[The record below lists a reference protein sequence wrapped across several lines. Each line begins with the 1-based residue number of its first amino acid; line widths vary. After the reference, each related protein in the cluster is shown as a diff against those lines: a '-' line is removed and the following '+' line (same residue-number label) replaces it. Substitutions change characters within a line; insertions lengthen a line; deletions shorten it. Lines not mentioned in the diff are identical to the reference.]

1 MIVKMKRSNRIII
14 CLVLGIIMVI
24 GLSGCGGADADN
36 QITVVSREDGSGTR
50 GAFVELMGILEKDA
64 DGNKKDLTTDEAVIV
79 SKTDVMLATI
89 EGDPSSIGYISLGS
103 LNNSVKAVTV
113 DEVQAKSENIKNGS
127 YPVARPFIIAT
138 KGIPSE
144 LARDFISFILS
155 AEGQE
160 VIAGKY
166 IPIDDNAKAFSS
178 SNPAGKLVI
187 AGSSSV
193 FPIMEKLVEEY
204 LLFNTDA
211 DIEVQSSDSTAGM
224 SGVIEGTCDIGMAS
238 RVLTESELNSLVP
251 TEIAMDGI
259 AVIVNK
265 ANPIENLTS
274 DQIKS
279 IFTGVTDTWD
289 TL

>member
-1 MIVKMKRSNRIII
+1 MKKSNRIII

-24 GLSGCGGADADN
+24 GLSGCGGADN
-36 QITVVSREDGSGTR
+36 EITVVSREDGSGTR

-89 EGDPSSIGYISLGS
+89 EGDASSIGYISLGS

-113 DEVQAKSENIKNGS
+113 DEVQAKPGNIKNGS
-127 YPVARPFIIAT
+127 YPVARPFNIAT
-138 KGIPSE
+138 KGMPSE

-160 VIAGKY
+160 VIADKY
-166 IPIDDNAKAFSS
+166 ISIDDNAKAFSS

-204 LLFNTDA
+204 RLLNSDA

-238 RVLTESELNSLVP
+238 RALTESELNSLVP

-274 DQIKS
+274 DQIKA
-279 IFTGVTDTWD
+279 IFTGATVTWD